1 MGNGLCLLTDLDW
14 TVERVGHKPGFSG
27 TLSQWARCATHCCLR
42 SWDGRQTADLDVPHS
57 WGPVPLARPRE
68 APFQGAGSPATR
80 KLQKPSSLNQLFMG
94 WKVSLA

>member
-42 SWDGRQTADLDVPHS
+42 SWDGRQTADLDVGPIAGALSRWRGPGRLPSRVRAPQPH
-57 WGPVPLARPRE
+57 
-68 APFQGAGSPATR
+68 GSCR
-80 KLQKPSSLNQLFMG
+80 NLVL
-94 WKVSLA
+94 